1 MVERRISALL
11 AALAVLLVCAML
23 WDAFGGVRAR
33 RPAPRALSAVDTA
46 SASHRPG
53 PLSETT
59 AVQGA
64 RVPALVPPAPGAPG
78 APGTVVAPSNVSYA
92 ELLARSE
99 TRRRIRASA
108 GLTYLNEVVAAT
120 GDSMLHRWDDR
131 LHRPVRVYL
140 ATGTAANFQPPFLGA
155 VRDAFQ
161 RWQEAG
167 VPVRWDLAAD
177 SAAAEVRFKW
187 KVQFEEERTG
197 QTDLTWDQ
205 DGHLQTAIVTLATF
219 DPKGH
224 PLGPDEVR
232 VIALHEIGHLI
243 GLDHSSDTTDI
254 MYPVTKVRDL
264 SPRDIQTAVLLY
276 ELAPGSIR

>member
-46 SASHRPG
+46 SASHRPR

-64 RVPALVPPAPGAPG
+64 RVPAPVPPAPPG

-108 GLTYLNEVVAAT
+108 GLTYLNEVVAET

-140 ATGTAANFQPPFLGA
+140 ATGTAANFQPQFLGA

-167 VPVRWDLAAD
+167 VAVRWDLAAD

-224 PLGPDEVR
+224 PLGTDEVR

-264 SPRDIQTAVLLY
+264 SPRDIQTAMLLY
-276 ELAPGSIR
+276 DLAPGSIR

>member
-11 AALAVLLVCAML
+11 ASLAVLLVCAVL
-23 WDAFGGVRAR
+23 WDAFGGVRVR
-33 RPAPRALSAVDTA
+33 RPAPRAPSA
-46 SASHRPG
+46 
-53 PLSETT
+53 
-59 AVQGA
+59 
-64 RVPALVPPAPGAPG
+64 
-78 APGTVVAPSNVSYA
+78 
-92 ELLARSE
+92 
-99 TRRRIRASA
+99 
-108 GLTYLNEVVAAT
+108 
-120 GDSMLHRWDDR
+120 DDR
-131 LHRPVRVYL
+131 
-140 ATGTAANFQPPFLGA
+140 TAANFQPAFLGA

-264 SPRDIQTAVLLY
+264 SLRDIQTAVLLY
-276 ELAPGSIR
+276 DLAPGSIR

>member
-11 AALAVLLVCAML
+11 AGLAVLLVCAVL
-23 WDAFGGVRAR
+23 WDAFGGARAR
-33 RPAPRALSAVDTA
+33 RPAPRVPSPVDTV
-46 SASHRPG
+46 SASHRAG

-59 AVQGA
+59 AVQA
-64 RVPALVPPAPGAPG
+64 VRVPAS
-78 APGTVVAPSNVSYA
+78 APGTAVAPSNLSYA
-92 ELLARSE
+92 DLLARSE
-99 TRRRIRASA
+99 MRRRIRASA

-131 LHRPVRVYL
+131 LHRPVRV
-140 ATGTAANFQPPFLGA
+140 
-155 VRDAFQ
+155 
-161 RWQEAG
+161 
-167 VPVRWDLAAD
+167 DLAAD

-264 SPRDIQTAVLLY
+264 SLRDIQTAVLLY
-276 ELAPGSIR
+276 DLAPGSIR

>member
-11 AALAVLLVCAML
+11 AGLAVLLVCAML
-23 WDAFGGVRAR
+23 WDAFGRVRAR
-33 RPAPRALSAVDTA
+33 RPAPRALSAVDTE
-46 SASHRPG
+46 SASHRPR

-64 RVPALVPPAPGAPG
+64 RVPAPVPPG

-99 TRRRIRASA
+99 TRRRIRAST

-131 LHRPVRVYL
+131 LRRPVRVYL
-140 ATGTAANFQPPFLGA
+140 ATGTAANFQPQFLGA
-155 VRDAFQ
+155 VGAAFQ

-224 PLGPDEVR
+224 PLGTDEVR

-264 SPRDIQTAVLLY
+264 SPRDIQTAMLLY
-276 ELAPGSIR
+276 DLAPGSIR

>member
-11 AALAVLLVCAML
+11 AGLAVLLVCAML
-23 WDAFGGVRAR
+23 WDAFGRVRAR

-64 RVPALVPPAPGAPG
+64 RVPAPVPPAPG

-120 GDSMLHRWDDR
+120 RDSMLHRWDDR
-131 LHRPVRVYL
+131 LPPPRRGYL
-140 ATGTAANFQPPFLGA
+140 PT
-155 VRDAFQ
+155 R
-161 RWQEAG
+161 
-167 VPVRWDLAAD
+167 
-177 SAAAEVRFKW
+177 AAA
-187 KVQFEEERTG
+187 Q
-197 QTDLTWDQ
+197 
-205 DGHLQTAIVTLATF
+205 
-219 DPKGH
+219 
-224 PLGPDEVR
+224 
-232 VIALHEIGHLI
+232 
-243 GLDHSSDTTDI
+243 
-254 MYPVTKVRDL
+254 
-264 SPRDIQTAVLLY
+264 
-276 ELAPGSIR
+276 

>member
-11 AALAVLLVCAML
+11 ASLAVLLVCAVL
-23 WDAFGGVRAR
+23 WDAFGGVRVR
-33 RPAPRALSAVDTA
+33 RPAPRAPSADDTA
-46 SASHRPG
+46 AAAHRPG

-59 AVQGA
+59 AVQAA
-64 RVPALVPPAPGAPG
+64 RLPAPAPPG
-78 APGTVVAPSNVSYA
+78 ASVAPSNLSYA

-99 TRRRIRASA
+99 MRRRIRASA

-140 ATGTAANFQPPFLGA
+140 ATGTAANFQPAFLGA

-187 KVQFEEERTG
+187 KVQFDEERTG

-264 SPRDIQTAVLLY
+264 SLRDIQTAVLLY
-276 ELAPGSIR
+276 DLAPGSIR

>member
-11 AALAVLLVCAML
+11 AGLAVLLVCAVL
-23 WDAFGGVRAR
+23 WDAFGGVRVR
-33 RPAPRALSAVDTA
+33 RPAPRAPSVDDTA

-59 AVQGA
+59 VVLAA
-64 RVPALVPPAPGAPG
+64 RAPAAAPPAS
-78 APGTVVAPSNVSYA
+78 PGTTVAPSSLSYA
-92 ELLARSE
+92 DLLARSE

-108 GLTYLNEVVAAT
+108 GLTYLNQVVAAT

-140 ATGTAANFQPPFLGA
+140 ATGTAANFQPAFLGA

-276 ELAPGSIR
+276 DLAPGSIR

>member
-11 AALAVLLVCAML
+11 AGLAVLLVCAVL
-23 WDAFGGVRAR
+23 WDAFGGVRVR
-33 RPAPRALSAVDTA
+33 RPAPRAPSADDTA
-46 SASHRPG
+46 AAAHRPG
-53 PLSETT
+53 PLPETT
-59 AVQGA
+59 AVQAA
-64 RVPALVPPAPGAPG
+64 RLPAPPG
-78 APGTVVAPSNVSYA
+78 AAVAPSNLSYA

-99 TRRRIRASA
+99 MRRRIRASA

-187 KVQFEEERTG
+187 KVQF
-197 QTDLTWDQ
+197 
-205 DGHLQTAIVTLATF
+205 
-219 DPKGH
+219 
-224 PLGPDEVR
+224 
-232 VIALHEIGHLI
+232 
-243 GLDHSSDTTDI
+243 
-254 MYPVTKVRDL
+254 
-264 SPRDIQTAVLLY
+264 
-276 ELAPGSIR
+276 

>member
-11 AALAVLLVCAML
+11 AGLAVLLVCAVL
-23 WDAFGGVRAR
+23 WDAFGGVRVR
-33 RPAPRALSAVDTA
+33 RPAPRAPSADDTA
-46 SASHRPG
+46 SATHRPG

-59 AVQGA
+59 AVRAA
-64 RVPALVPPAPGAPG
+64 RTPAPPAP
-78 APGTVVAPSNVSYA
+78 PGTAAAPSSLSYA
-92 ELLARSE
+92 DLLARSE
-99 TRRRIRASA
+99 MRRRIRASA

-140 ATGTAANFQPPFLGA
+140 ATGTAANFQPAFLGA
-155 VRDAFQ
+155 VREAFQ

-177 SAAAEVRFKW
+177 SAGAEVRFKW

-219 DPKGH
+219 DPQGH

-276 ELAPGSIR
+276 DLAPGSIR

>member
-1 MVERRISALL
+1 MVDRRISALL
-11 AALAVLLVCAML
+11 AGLAVLLVCAML
-23 WDAFGGVRAR
+23 WDAFGRVRAR

-46 SASHRPG
+46 SASHRPR

-59 AVQGA
+59 AGQGA
-64 RVPALVPPAPGAPG
+64 RVPAPRPPRPPG

-108 GLTYLNEVVAAT
+108 GLTYLNEVVAET

-140 ATGTAANFQPPFLGA
+140 ATGTAANFQPQFLGA

-167 VPVRWDLAAD
+167 VAGRWDLAAD
-177 SAAAEVRFKW
+177 SAPAEGRVKW
-187 KVQFEEERTG
+187 ER
-197 QTDLTWDQ
+197 
-205 DGHLQTAIVTLATF
+205 
-219 DPKGH
+219 
-224 PLGPDEVR
+224 PLP
-232 VIALHEIGHLI
+232 
-243 GLDHSSDTTDI
+243 
-254 MYPVTKVRDL
+254 
-264 SPRDIQTAVLLY
+264 
-276 ELAPGSIR
+276 

>member
-1 MVERRISALL
+1 M
-11 AALAVLLVCAML
+11 
-23 WDAFGGVRAR
+23 
-33 RPAPRALSAVDTA
+33 
-46 SASHRPG
+46 
-53 PLSETT
+53 
-59 AVQGA
+59 QGA
-64 RVPALVPPAPGAPG
+64 RVPAPVPPG

-99 TRRRIRASA
+99 TRRRIRAST

-131 LHRPVRVYL
+131 LRRPVRVYL
-140 ATGTAANFQPPFLGA
+140 ATGTAANFQPQFLGA
-155 VRDAFQ
+155 VGDAFQ

-224 PLGPDEVR
+224 PLGTDEVR

-264 SPRDIQTAVLLY
+264 SPRDIQTAMLLY
-276 ELAPGSIR
+276 DLAPGSIR

>member
-11 AALAVLLVCAML
+11 AGLAVLLVCAVL
-23 WDAFGGVRAR
+23 WDAFGGVRVR
-33 RPAPRALSAVDTA
+33 RPAPRAPSADDTA
-46 SASHRPG
+46 SATHRPG

-59 AVQGA
+59 AVRAA
-64 RVPALVPPAPGAPG
+64 RTPAPPAP
-78 APGTVVAPSNVSYA
+78 PGTAAAPSSLSYA
-92 ELLARSE
+92 DLLARSE
-99 TRRRIRASA
+99 MRRRIRASA

-140 ATGTAANFQPPFLGA
+140 ATGTAANFQPAFLGA
-155 VRDAFQ
+155 VREAFQ

-219 DPKGH
+219 DPQGH

-276 ELAPGSIR
+276 DLAPGSIR

>member
-11 AALAVLLVCAML
+11 ASLAVLLVCAVL
-23 WDAFGGVRAR
+23 WDAFGGVRVR
-33 RPAPRALSAVDTA
+33 RPAPRAPSADDTA
-46 SASHRPG
+46 AAAHRPG

-59 AVQGA
+59 AVQAA
-64 RVPALVPPAPGAPG
+64 RLPAPAPPG
-78 APGTVVAPSNVSYA
+78 ASVAPSNLSYA

-99 TRRRIRASA
+99 MRRRIRASA

-131 LHRPVRVYL
+131 LRRPVRVYL
-140 ATGTAANFQPPFLGA
+140 ATGTAANFQPQFLGA
-155 VRDAFQ
+155 VGAAFQ

-187 KVQFEEERTG
+187 KVQFDEERTG

-264 SPRDIQTAVLLY
+264 SLRDIQTAVLLY
-276 ELAPGSIR
+276 DLAPGSIR

>member
-11 AALAVLLVCAML
+11 AGLAVLLMCAVL
-23 WDAFGGVRAR
+23 WDAFGGVRVR
-33 RPAPRALSAVDTA
+33 RLAPRAPSADDTA
-46 SASHRPG
+46 SATRRPG

-59 AVQGA
+59 AVRAA
-64 RVPALVPPAPGAPG
+64 RAPAPAPPAPPAP
-78 APGTVVAPSNVSYA
+78 PGTAAAPSSLSYA
-92 ELLARSE
+92 DLLARSE
-99 TRRRIRASA
+99 MRRRIRASA

-140 ATGTAANFQPPFLGA
+140 ATGTAANFQPAFLGA
-155 VRDAFQ
+155 VHEAFQ

-177 SAAAEVRFKW
+177 SAGAEVRFKW

>member
-11 AALAVLLVCAML
+11 AGLAVLLVCAML
-23 WDAFGGVRAR
+23 WDAFGRAR

-64 RVPALVPPAPGAPG
+64 RVPAPVPPG

-131 LHRPVRVYL
+131 LRRPVRVYL
-140 ATGTAANFQPPFLGA
+140 ATGTAANFQPQFLGA
-155 VRDAFQ
+155 VGAAFQ
-161 RWQEAG
+161 RWHDAG

-224 PLGPDEVR
+224 PLGTDEVR

-264 SPRDIQTAVLLY
+264 SRRDIQTAMLLY
-276 ELAPGSIR
+276 DLAPGSIR